1 MPAQAPKFSIILA
14 AGKGTRMGSASVPK
28 VCFPVDGVPAIN
40 RAIETYNA
48 CGIDRHIVVIGAM
61 AGQVVETVGAKF
73 DNAAFTFQAEQLGTA
88 HATRVGLG
96 ALATGSEDPAILLVA
111 GDRLIEPTVLEQLF
125 DIFFTEQCDLALLA
139 CPRRDGSSQGRIV
152 TDAAGNPIAIVEM
165 ADVRQRIVMKKLR
178 ELATCRQLPSRG
190 ELRQLMERRFFGDG
204 REPDESKLKKAFGGL
219 WDLLAGEGQAP
230 SPDEILAAAP
240 EQLTCFR
247 FDSGAGE
254 IVKTPEEV
262 RDSPLVNNSVYVTR
276 ASALRWALARLDRN
290 NAQGEEYL
298 SAAIEFLAARGGTES
313 DAGGIRALQVSDPS
327 YVLGFN
333 DPAELLEVEA
343 HIQARSRDR
352 AELELSPSRWYRKVS
367 EWQAAFAAAGESD
380 NAGGNGLRDE
390 LVACYSDDAE
400 VLAERRGAYRE
411 VLDHAAG
418 LLGPEQLVFLV
429 RSPGRVNVMGRHI
442 DHQGGNCNL
451 ITFGY
456 ETLMVVGARADDR
469 VRICN
474 VDGERFGDR
483 EFSIGEMI
491 ADLPW
496 DDWLS
501 LVNSEKVSEMVHT
514 YGGDWSQYVM
524 AAVLRL
530 QKKFNHLK
538 LRGMDLVVGGNVPM
552 AAGLSS
558 SSSLVVGAAEA
569 TIAVNGLD
577 TFPAQLIDLCGEG
590 EWFVGTRGGAA
601 DHAAV
606 KLGQKGKV
614 IKVTFFDFAVQE
626 RVLFPADYVLA
637 VCDSGVRAQKSA
649 NAKDQFNHRISCYR
663 LGFLLIKKLFPQYAP
678 LLEHLRD
685 VSARNLRV
693 PLGWIYRILLHLPE
707 QATRDELR
715 ALLPGEDLDPF
726 FAAHQPPADGLY
738 PIRGVVLFGLAE
750 MERARL
756 YADYLKENRISQ
768 IGRIMNTSHN
778 GDRVSCFAPDG
789 SEEPY
794 RAPDSNTYLLDLME
808 DLESGNPDR
817 VNRAQLE
824 WQPGGYGCSLPVID
838 KMVDISLRSEGV
850 AGAQLAGAGL
860 GGCMMVFTRRE
871 SVQELRR
878 NLHEGYYQPA
888 DQEPNIL
895 ICTPIAGSGV
905 LLKPD

>member
-1 MPAQAPKFSIILA
+1 MPARAPKLSIILA
-14 AGKGTRMGSASVPK
+14 AGKGTRMGTTSMPK
-28 VCFPVDGVPAIN
+28 VCFSVADVPAIN

-48 CGIDRHIVVIGAM
+48 CGIAQHVVVVGAM
-61 AGQVVETVGAKF
+61 AGRVVETVGASF
-73 DNAAFTFQAEQLGTA
+73 ENAVFAYQAEQLGTA
-88 HATRVGLG
+88 HATRVGLS
-96 ALATGSEDPAILLVA
+96 ALSDFDEDPTILLVA
-111 GDRLIEPTVLEQLF
+111 GDRIIEPTVLEQLF
-125 DIFFTEQCDLALLA
+125 NLFFTEECDLALLA
-139 CPRRDGSSQGRIV
+139 SPRQDGSGQGRIV
-152 TDAAGNPIAIVEM
+152 SDDVGSPLAIVEM
-165 ADVRQRIVMKKLR
+165 ADVRQRGVMKHLR
-178 ELATCRQLPSRG
+178 ELASAGRLPPRS
-190 ELRQLMERRFFGDG
+190 ELRKLMQQRYCVEDSERNEDR
-204 REPDESKLKKAFGGL
+204 LQKAFGELWELVANGDEGL
-219 WDLLAGEGQAP
+219 
-230 SPDEILAAAP
+230 SPDEVLNAIPAP
-240 EQLTCFR
+240 LTR
-247 FDSGAGE
+247 FNFKSGGTS
-254 IVKTPEEV
+254 IVKSPEEV
-262 RDSPLVNNSVYVTR
+262 CNAPLVNNSVYVTR
-276 ASALRWALARLDRN
+276 ASTLRWALSHVNRD
-290 NAQGEEYL
+290 NAQQEEYL
-298 SAAIEFLAARGGTES
+298 SAAIEFLASLS
-313 DAGGIRALQVSDPS
+313 DAARIRVLEVSSPK

-352 AELELSPSRWYRKVS
+352 ADLALEPSPWCRKVT
-367 EWQAAFAAAGESD
+367 EWQAAFTEAAEKGPS
-380 NAGGNGLRDE
+380 GVNGLWDA
-390 LVACYSDDAE
+390 LVAFYGDDDE
-400 VLAERRGAYRE
+400 VVAERLTAYRR
-411 VLDHAAG
+411 VLDHAEG
-418 LLGPEQLVFLV
+418 VLGSERVVFLV

-456 ETLMVVGARADDR
+456 ETLMVVGSRSDDR

-474 VDGERFGDR
+474 VEPERFGDR
-483 EFSIGEMI
+483 EFSIREMI

-501 LVNSEKVSEMVHT
+501 LVNSEKVARMVRT

-538 LRGMDLVVGGNVPM
+538 LFGMDLVVGGNVPM

-569 TIAVNGLD
+569 TIAVNRLD

-626 RVLFPADYVLA
+626 SVPFPADYVLA

-649 NAKDQFNHRISCYR
+649 NAKDQFNHRICCYR
-663 LGFLLIKKLFPQYAP
+663 IGFRLIKKLFPQYAP
-678 LLEHLRD
+678 LLKHLRD
-685 VSARNLRV
+685 VNVRNLRV

-726 FAAHQPPADGLY
+726 FAAHEPPPDGLY
-738 PIRGVVLFGLAE
+738 PIRGVVLYGLTE

-756 YADYLKENRISQ
+756 YADYLKGGRIQ
-768 IGRIMNTSHN
+768 EIGLIMNTSHD
-778 GDRVSCFAPDG
+778 GDRVSRFAPDG
-789 SEEPY
+789 SNERY
-794 RAPDSNTYLLDLME
+794 RAPDSNTYLLGLME
-808 DLESGNPDR
+808 DLESGDPDR

-838 KMVDISLRSEGV
+838 KMVDISLRTEGV
-850 AGAQLAGAGL
+850 VGAQLAGAGL
-860 GGCMMVFTRRE
+860 GGCMMVLTRRE
-871 SVQELRR
+871 SVYSLKK
-878 NLHEGYYQPA
+878 NLAEGYYRPEGK
-888 DQEPNIL
+888 EPNIL

-905 LLKPD
+905 LLKSD

>member
-1 MPAQAPKFSIILA
+1 M
-14 AGKGTRMGSASVPK
+14 PK
-28 VCFPVDGVPAIN
+28 VCFPVAGVPAIN

-48 CGIDRHIVVIGAM
+48 CGIAQHVVVVGAM
-61 AGQVVETVGAKF
+61 AGQVVETVGARF
-73 DNAAFTFQAEQLGTA
+73 ENAAFAYQAEQLGTA

-96 ALATGSEDPAILLVA
+96 ALSSLDEDPAILLVA
-111 GDRLIEPTVLEQLF
+111 GDRIIEPTALEQLF
-125 DIFFTEQCDLALLA
+125 NVFFTEECDLALLA

-152 TDAAGNPIAIVEM
+152 TDNPGSPVAIVEM
-165 ADVRQRIVMKKLR
+165 ADVRQRDVMKKLR
-178 ELATCRQLPSRG
+178 ELATAGQLPSRTALR
-190 ELRQLMERRFFGDG
+190 ELVKRHYFAEGS
-204 REPDESKLKKAFGGL
+204 EPQEGKLRKAFGKV
-219 WDLLAGEGQAP
+219 WELLADEGEGPSSAEVLNVVREDLTYFSFAP
-230 SPDEILAAAP
+230 GGNTMIKAPD
-240 EQLTCFR
+240 
-247 FDSGAGE
+247 
-254 IVKTPEEV
+254 EV

-276 ASALRWALARLDRN
+276 ASALRWALSCLNRD
-290 NAQGEEYL
+290 NAQQEEYL
-298 SAAIEFLAARGGTES
+298 SAAIELLAARS
-313 DAGGIRALQVSDPS
+313 DAARIRMVEVSRPNS
-327 YVLGFN
+327 ILGFN

-343 HIQARSRDR
+343 HIRSRHRDR
-352 AELELSPSRWYRKVS
+352 AELDLEPSPWCRKVS
-367 EWQAAFAAAGESD
+367 EWQAAFTEAADKGRSGID
-380 NAGGNGLRDE
+380 GLWDE
-390 LVACYSDDAE
+390 LVACYSDDTE
-400 VLAERRGAYRE
+400 GLAERVDAYRGVLDYAEE
-411 VLDHAAG
+411 VLG
-418 LLGPEQLVFLV
+418 SERLVFLV

-456 ETLMVVGARADDR
+456 ETLMVVGARSDDQ
-469 VRICN
+469 VRISN
-474 VDGERFGDR
+474 IDRQRFGDR

-496 DDWLS
+496 EDWLS
-501 LVNSEKVSEMVHT
+501 LVNSEKVSKMVRT
-514 YGGDWSQYVM
+514 YGGDWSQYIM

-538 LRGMDLVVGGNVPM
+538 LCGMDLVVGGNVPM

-569 TIAVNGLD
+569 TISVNRLD

-626 RVLFPADYVLA
+626 SVPFPSDYVLA

-649 NAKDQFNHRISCYR
+649 NAKNQFNHRVCCYR
-663 LGFLLIKKLFPQYAP
+663 IGFRLIKKLFPQYAP

-685 VSARNLRV
+685 ANMRNLRV

-707 QATRDELR
+707 QATRDDLR
-715 ALLPGEDLDPF
+715 ALLHDEDLDPS
-726 FAAHQPPADGLY
+726 FAAHEPPIDGLY
-738 PIRGVVLFGLAE
+738 PIRSVVLYGLAE

-756 YADYLKENRISQ
+756 YADYLKEGRITK
-768 IGRIMNTSHN
+768 IGQIMNTSHN
-778 GDRVSCFAPDG
+778 GDRVVRFAPDG
-789 SEEPY
+789 SDEPY
-794 RAPDSNTYLLDLME
+794 RAPDSNTYLLNLME
-808 DLESGNPDR
+808 DLESGDPDR

-838 KMVDISLRSEGV
+838 KMVDISLRTEGV
-850 AGAQLAGAGL
+850 VGAQLAGAGL
-860 GGCMMVFTRRE
+860 GGCMMVLTTRE
-871 SVQELRR
+871 SVYALKK
-878 NLHEGYYQPA
+878 NLSEGYYEPA
-888 DQEPNIL
+888 GKEPNIL